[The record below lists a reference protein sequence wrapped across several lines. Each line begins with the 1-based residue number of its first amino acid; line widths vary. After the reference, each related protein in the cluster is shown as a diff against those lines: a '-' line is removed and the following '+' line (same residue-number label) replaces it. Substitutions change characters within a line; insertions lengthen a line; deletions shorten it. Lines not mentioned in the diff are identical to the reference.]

1 MRSGAFM
8 GVGHAEMVYHGA
20 INLLPFYLNNKLG
33 DLMSDAKKVLTEKLA
48 EMDKGLFFMGRDRV
62 RALSYHETEDLIDE
76 LRESVAIMQAQVNT
90 L

>member
-1 MRSGAFM
+1 MDSNVFM
-8 GVGHAEMVYHGA
+8 GVGHTEMVYHGA
-20 INLLPFYLNNKLG
+20 INYFLFYLNNELG
-33 DLMSDAKKVLTEKLA
+33 EIMSDAKKILTEKLA
-48 EMDKGLFFMGRDRV
+48 EMDKGLFFMGKDRA